1 MSDNFLSILLNY
13 YIIKSISYAIL
24 RSFWFINNFDR
35 FQYTEFIS
43 SMVGNERC
51 GLNRCGAHKNNW
63 DLFVFL
69 IDSDPRAVIIR
80 RTRMEP
86 PAAPEAAATA
96 LSPLRKNF
104 HLLVVVLFF
113 FPLLL
118 LLYSCFS
125 LFFSTQFLLDGDI
138 SATAAAAVAGAHL
151 HAPPPR
157 WPICKSSDWIV
168 ALPPKNRTTDLNEIN
183 TTHLHAHRRK
193 RKKTTT
199 SQRQQQQALL
209 PREEHRNS
217 SSITEQ
223 WRWMDGG
230 GFTTTACFRF
240 ALCSSLFRGRQL
252 EVPSSKELRGSIPMT
267 GHPSFSVST
276 PARYEEEDPAAAAAA
291 AAAKE
296 QEKWK

>member
-1 MSDNFLSILLNY
+1 M
-13 YIIKSISYAIL
+13 
-24 RSFWFINNFDR
+24 
-35 FQYTEFIS
+35 
-43 SMVGNERC
+43 
-51 GLNRCGAHKNNW
+51 
-63 DLFVFL
+63 FL

-183 TTHLHAHRRK
+183 TAHLHAHRRK
-193 RKKTTT
+193 RKK
-199 SQRQQQQALL
+199 QQL
-209 PREEHRNS
+209 RNGNNNKHYS
-217 SSITEQ
+217 HEKN
-223 WRWMDGG
+223 
-230 GFTTTACFRF
+230 TA
-240 ALCSSLFRGRQL
+240 
-252 EVPSSKELRGSIPMT
+252 T
-267 GHPSFSVST
+267 
-276 PARYEEEDPAAAAAA
+276 AAASPSNGDGWTAGVSRRRRVFVSLCVRPCFAVGN
-291 AAAKE
+291 
-296 QEKWK
+296 